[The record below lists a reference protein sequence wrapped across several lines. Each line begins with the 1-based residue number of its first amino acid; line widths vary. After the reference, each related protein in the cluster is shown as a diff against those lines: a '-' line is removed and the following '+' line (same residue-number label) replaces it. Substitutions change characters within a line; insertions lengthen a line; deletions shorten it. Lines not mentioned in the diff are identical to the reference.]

1 MPRYPEESI
10 GLLGISSCK
19 GALEIKLYSIEYVV
33 ASPIHIGTAKTG
45 KTPFGTLSIALD
57 LNG

>member
-10 GLLGISSCK
+10 GLLGIPSCN

-33 ASPIHIGTAKTG
+33 ATPIHIGTAKTA
-45 KTPFGTLSIALD
+45 KTTFGTLSIAVDLD
-57 LNG
+57 G